1 MRVHINQT
9 DSESVK
15 SVVNKCQ
22 EDIFRCFNAFLCGND
37 WIDSYNNFALWETAT
52 DQCSYRIKFII
63 WRWDK
68 RLQNRMTKASKC
80 CVDDHLVFIFECSVI
95 KVWRYTFCY

>member
-37 WIDSYNNFALWETAT
+37 WIDSYNNFALWEAAT
-52 DQCSYRIKFII
+52 TSVVIASNSSYGAGT
-63 WRWDK
+63 
-68 RLQNRMTKASKC
+68 NGSKT
-80 CVDDHLVFIFECSVI
+80 E
-95 KVWRYTFCY
+95 